1 MNKSKTIYR
10 TRLTANFTTLPNA
23 LLRDSKLSF
32 KARGMLA
39 MILSNSDTWE
49 AHQTWLVSQGTEGR
63 EAIRSGMAELEKAG
77 YAVFCVTK
85 DDSGRFVQ
93 KIWTFYDSPVF
104 ESDRSN
110 VSHWMDDC
118 MEIPPCDGNPPSGF
132 PASGFPASGNP
143 STKKEHPTENNLQK
157 TITES
162 ASDLSEEI
170 YNAYPRKIGRP
181 AAIKAIK
188 AAIRCSPAQHVLE
201 RTLAYAAARRGE
213 DAQFTPHPATWFNQH
228 RFNDDPKTWAFSK
241 NKIATVPI
249 LAQDAPRL
257 FDLSAAMNE

>member
-10 TRLTANFTTLPNA
+10 TRLTENFTTLPNA
-23 LLRDSKLSF
+23 LLRDTRLSF

-39 MILSNSDTWE
+39 MILSNADTWE

-63 EAIRSGMAELEKAG
+63 EAIRSGMAELEEAG
-77 YAVFCVTK
+77 YAVFCERK
-85 DDSGRFVQ
+85 DELGRFSQV
-93 KIWTFYDSPVF
+93 IWTFYDVPV
-104 ESDRSN
+104 SDDERSN
-110 VSHWMDDC
+110 DLSDKR
-118 MEIPPCDGNPPSGF
+118 PYDGNPSDGNPTDGF
-132 PASGFPASGNP
+132 PTDGNP
-143 STKKEHPTENNLQK
+143 STKKEHIQKNNLQK

-162 ASDLSEEI
+162 ANDLSEEI

-188 AAIRCSPAQHVLE
+188 AALRCSDPQHVLE

-228 RFNDDPKTWAFSK
+228 RFNDDPKTWAFLK

-257 FDLSAAMNE
+257 FDLSSAMNE

>member
-39 MILSNSDTWE
+39 MILSNADTWE

-63 EAIRSGMAELEKAG
+63 EAIRSGMVELEKAG
-77 YAVFCVTK
+77 YAVFCERK
-85 DDSGRFVQ
+85 DELGRFAQV
-93 KIWTFYDSPVF
+93 IWTFYDVPVAVQ
-104 ESDRSN
+104 DRSSDSCLN
-110 VSHWMDDC
+110 S
-118 MEIPPCDGNPPSGF
+118 PCDGNPTDGNPTDGN
-132 PASGFPASGNP
+132 PTDGNP
-143 STKKEHPTENNLQK
+143 STKKEHTPKNNLQK

-181 AAIKAIK
+181 AAINAIK
-188 AAIRCSPAQHVLE
+188 AAIRCSSAHHVLE

-228 RFNDDPKTWAFSK
+228 RFNDDPKTWSFSK